1 MIVETSKE
9 PKEPAEIKKTL
20 DRFAAAA
27 YNNINLMKFISI
39 AVDTFDRGGTMQL
52 TLHVKSGEVKG
63 GCGNFSF

>member
-1 MIVETSKE
+1 MIVETAKDPGE
-9 PKEPAEIKKTL
+9 EKKVL
-20 DRFAAAA
+20 DKFGAATH
-27 YNNINLMKFISI
+27 NNHALRKFIAI

>member
-20 DRFAAAA
+20 DRFTAAA
-27 YNNINLMKFISI
+27 YNNINLMKFIQI
-39 AVDTFDRGGTMQL
+39 AVDAVDRKGTMQL
-52 TLHVKSGEVKG
+52 TMHIKSGEVKG